1 MGRWGWI
8 LGAWAALGLAA
19 PVGAGAAATAHDGAR
34 VQTFARGFDFD
45 RATRIGPVG
54 VAFDQRSAACSSP
67 HDTCTASGPTVDGP
81 SDHAHDRRSRSRRL
95 ATGLAWGLD
104 GRLYAARHD
113 FGPGDVVELDPD
125 KRVGAARGRRRHL
138 QCPTAPRHGPGDRR
152 PLLLHRRLRPTPSA
166 GSSNRTAP
174 APRVRTFQARFTVDG
189 LTFGPE
195 RRALRRPRPRP
206 PGLHGQRHR
215 RAPRPSHRR
224 SPRCA
229 TPTGSRSVARRST
242 RDAPPFLVVN
252 RTDGVITKVD
262 LQAPGAPQTDI
273 VTGGSRGDLVA
284 VGDDG
289 CLYATQTDRVLRVTN
304 ANRTVRQGAAAG
316 RWKHGLHR
324 DPRGAS

>member
-45 RATRIGPVG
+45 RTTRIGPVG
-54 VAFDQRSAACSSP
+54 VAFD
-67 HDTCTASGPTVDGP
+67 HDGSMLVTARHVYRFGPDGGRAE
-81 SDHAHDRRSRSRRL
+81 DHRMTADPLAGL

-113 FGPGDVVELDPD
+113 FGPGDVVELDPHNGSVL
-125 KRVGAARGRRRHL
+125 RVVAAGL
-138 QCPTAPRHGPGDRR
+138 ECPTALATDPATGDLFFSTVACGHSIGRIFD
-152 PLLLHRRLRPTPSA
+152 PSGA
-166 GSSNRTAP
+166 
-174 APRVRTFQARFTVDG
+174 APRVRTFQSRLEVDG
-189 LTFGPE
+189 LTFGPDGE
-195 RRALRRPRPRP
+195 LYAAHDPDRQGRTISVIDVRRGRRTALATVRHADGIALGRP
-206 PGLHGQRHR
+206 
-215 RAPRPSHRR
+215 A
-224 SPRCA
+224 
-229 TPTGSRSVARRST
+229 VA

-284 VGDDG
+284 AGDDG
-289 CLYATQTDRVLRVTN
+289 CLYATQTDSVLRVTN
-304 ANRTVRQGAAAG
+304 DNRIVRQGAAAG
-316 RWKHGLHR
+316 RSSTAFS
-324 DPRGAS
+324 PRARRVSAAR